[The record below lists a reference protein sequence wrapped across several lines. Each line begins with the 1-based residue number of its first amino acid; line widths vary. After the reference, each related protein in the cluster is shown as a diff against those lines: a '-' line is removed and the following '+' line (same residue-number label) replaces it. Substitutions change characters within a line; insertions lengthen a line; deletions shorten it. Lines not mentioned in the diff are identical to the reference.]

1 MKGAAPASRR
11 GKAGSPPRV
20 ARARRAD
27 ARSGGAGAPPL
38 RIGSCGNYFL
48 RLDFF
53 ADFLA
58 DFFAAFFA
66 DFLAVFFAADFRAAF
81 FAVFFAPLLF
91 AGILA
96 LL

>member
-1 MKGAAPASRR
+1 MHAAAARLRR
-11 GKAGSPPRV
+11 RCVWGTAG
-20 ARARRAD
+20 D
-27 ARSGGAGAPPL
+27 
-38 RIGSCGNYFL
+38 YFL

-53 ADFLA
+53 AAFLA
-58 DFFAAFFA
+58 T
-66 DFLAVFFAADFRAAF
+66 DFRAAF